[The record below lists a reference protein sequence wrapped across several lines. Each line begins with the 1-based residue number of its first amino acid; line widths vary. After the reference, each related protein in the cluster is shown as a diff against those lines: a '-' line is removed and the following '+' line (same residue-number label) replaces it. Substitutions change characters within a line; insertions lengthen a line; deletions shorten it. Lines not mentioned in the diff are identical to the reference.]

1 VSGLFP
7 YYAALAAGIL
17 FGVAGQIVL
26 KSGAEATATIV
37 AQFLHPL
44 TIVGFAIYALAA
56 IFYIIAIKKIPVSI
70 AYPSVAL
77 SYVVVGVAAHFLWNE
92 PFGLPQ
98 LGGIALIGA
107 GILLLHQ

>member
-1 VSGLFP
+1 MSGLLP

-17 FGVAGQIVL
+17 FGVVGQIAL
-26 KSGAEATATIV
+26 KSGAEAAATV
-37 AQFLHPL
+37 TAQFLNPFTL
-44 TIVGFAIYALAA
+44 IGFAIYALAA
-56 IFYIIAIKKIPVSI
+56 VFYIIAIKRIPVSL

-98 LGGIALIGA
+98 IGGIALIAA